1 MKKVFKKLFNIN
13 IYICFKKKKNK
24 QKYSKKRKFDEKEN
38 FCENYKKIFIN
49 KNINS
54 ILVISHLLYI
64 I

>member
-1 MKKVFKKLFNIN
+1 MLQ
-13 IYICFKKKKNK
+13 KKKKISKNI
-24 QKYSKKRKFDEKEN
+24 QKKRIFDEKEN
-38 FCENYKKIFIN
+38 FCENYKKIFMN